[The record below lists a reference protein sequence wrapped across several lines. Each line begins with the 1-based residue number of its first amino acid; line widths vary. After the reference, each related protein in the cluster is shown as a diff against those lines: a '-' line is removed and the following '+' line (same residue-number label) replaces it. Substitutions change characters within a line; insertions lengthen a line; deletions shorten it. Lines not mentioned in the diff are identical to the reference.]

1 MQEQELENILA
12 APESDLV
19 ERTENGKDLDK
30 IGKAICAF
38 ANDNPGHGRPGVVVV
53 GMKDDGSCAG
63 LEINDRLITRLSN
76 LKDEGMVSPS
86 PQMSVQEKDFRGC
99 SLAVIV
105 VEPSNAPPV
114 RYKGDCWIRVGASTR
129 RASADDERALTEK
142 RADGD
147 LPFDQREARPTAD
160 LDADFNLPLFKGQYL
175 PNAVS
180 QTTLAENRRD
190 IESQLAS
197 LRFLSRADKPNY
209 AAILCFAHDPIKWLQ
224 GAYIQFIRFAGG
236 EITSSI
242 KNQKRIHGDI
252 FAQIRAIEE
261 LLEINISEAMSI
273 GGPRHIVKPDYP
285 IEALR
290 QYIRNAI
297 MHRDYESGNA
307 PIRVYWLND
316 RVEIH
321 SPGGLYGTL
330 RRESFPDGRQTAYR
344 NPTLAEALQTMGYVE
359 QFGFGIPK
367 AELELRKNGNPVPEF
382 EVQDHFFAV
391 IIRPANE

>member
-1 MQEQELENILA
+1 MQEQELENILTS
-12 APESDLV
+12 PESDLV
-19 ERTENGKDLDK
+19 ERTESGRDLDK

-38 ANDNPGHGRPGVVVV
+38 ANDSPGHGRPGVIVV

-63 LEINDRLITRLSN
+63 LEINDELITRLSN

-86 PQMSVQEKDFRGC
+86 PQMSVQEKVFRGC
-99 SLAVIV
+99 SLVVIV

-114 RYKGDCWIRVGASTR
+114 RYKRDCWIRVGASTR

-147 LPFDQREARPTAD
+147 LPFDRREARPTAD
-160 LDADFNLPLFKGQYL
+160 LDADFNLPLFKEQYL

-180 QTTLAENRRD
+180 QTTLAEKRRD
-190 IESQLAS
+190 LESYLAS
-197 LRFLSRADKPNY
+197 LHFLSRAGKPDY
-209 AAILCFAHDPIKWLQ
+209 AAILCFAHDSINWLP
-224 GAYIQFIRFAGG
+224 GAYIQFVRFDGD

-242 KNQKRIHGDI
+242 KNQKSVHGDI
-252 FAQIRAIEE
+252 FTQIRVIEE
-261 LLEINISEAMSI
+261 LFEINIAAAMNI
-273 GGPRHIVKPDYP
+273 GGSRHIVKPDYP

-290 QYIRNAI
+290 QYVRNAI

-307 PIRVYWLND
+307 PIRIYWFND

-330 RRESFPDGRQTAYR
+330 RLESFRDGGRAYR
-344 NPTLAEALQTMGYVE
+344 NPTLAEALKTMGYVE
-359 QFGFGIPK
+359 KFGFGIPK
-367 AELELRKNGNPVPEF
+367 AESELRKNGNPAPEF
-382 EVQDHFFAV
+382 EAQDHFFAV

>member
-19 ERTENGKDLDK
+19 EKTENGKDLDK

-63 LEINDRLITRLSN
+63 LKINDKLITRLSN

-160 LDADFNLPLFKGQYL
+160 LDADFNLPLFKEQYL

-180 QTTLAENRRD
+180 QTTLTENRRD

-307 PIRVYWLND
+307 SDSGLLAQRQSGDSQPGRLVWHATARVISRRQANRLPQPDFGRGPANDGLCRTIRFWNPQS
-316 RVEIH
+316 RVGVAQE
-321 SPGGLYGTL
+321 
-330 RRESFPDGRQTAYR
+330 RQPRA
-344 NPTLAEALQTMGYVE
+344 
-359 QFGFGIPK
+359 GIRGARP
-367 AELELRKNGNPVPEF
+367 
-382 EVQDHFFAV
+382 FFAV